1 MPDSES
7 PVFLIDA
14 YSEPVILRI
23 QGRASFLNC
32 APVRDFFDRVAEM
45 GKRSVVIDFQ
55 DCTGMDSTFLGI
67 MAGAALEFRKL
78 DPPGEFTLVRLS
90 QRNLEL
96 VRNLGLHRI
105 MNVETGDFEMTFNS
119 TESESLKNASQSE
132 RDNAAMVLKA
142 HECLV
147 EADSSNQKKFQDV
160 LSFLR
165 LQVDK
170 DAP

>member
-23 QGRASFLNC
+23 HGRASFLNC

-78 DPPGEFTLVRLS
+78 EPPGDFTLVRLS

-105 MNVETGDFEMTFNS
+105 MNVETGDFEMSFNAKQ
-119 TESESLKNASQSE
+119 SESLQGASQSE
-132 RDNAAMVLKA
+132 RDNAAMVLRA

-170 DAP
+170 DTP

>member
-1 MPDSES
+1 MPETES

-78 DPPGEFTLVRLS
+78 TPPGDFTLVRLS

-105 MNVETGDFEMTFNS
+105 MNVETGDFDMAFNQS
-119 TESESLKNASQSE
+119 DSLKNASQSE
-132 RDNAAMVLKA
+132 KDNAEMVLKA

-170 DAP
+170 DTP

>member
-1 MPDSES
+1 MPETET

-32 APVRDFFDRVAEM
+32 APVRDFFDRIAEM

-78 DPPGEFTLVRLS
+78 EPPGDFTLVRLS

-105 MNVETGDFEMTFNS
+105 MNVETGDFQMAFNICK
-119 TESESLKNASQSE
+119 TEALNCATQSE
-132 RDNAAMVLKA
+132 VDNAKMVLRA